1 MSLHGCHVSFQ
12 PVDGGKAWN
21 FHITGPYQQVMVS
34 RGLILKECPIQ
45 VRLVVSDSSR
55 CLMPA
60 SASSKN

>member
-12 PVDGGKAWN
+12 PVDGGKTWN

-45 VRLVVSDSSR
+45 VRLVVSDASR

-60 SASSKN
+60 SASSQN